1 MRKTKLSGRTL
12 GAARAM
18 CESMMEAACSIFSSS
33 KSDDGYGDVG
43 VFGLR
48 EVSTCNIRV
57 LGSDLITDEM
67 RQKDVSWFHI
77 ETPASSALAV
87 GERMTTTWTP
97 VEGDPAVSITL
108 EVTEVNVPRTD
119 AQLAVEAIG
128 YLVK

>member
-1 MRKTKLSGRTL
+1 MRKTKLSGKTL

-18 CESMMEAACSIFSSS
+18 CESMMGAACSIYAGS
-33 KSDDGYGDVG
+33 KSDDGYADVD

-67 RQKDVSWFHI
+67 RQKDVSWFHV
-77 ETPASSALAV
+77 ETPVSAALVV
-87 GERMTTTWTP
+87 GERLTTTWTP
-97 VEGDPAVSITL
+97 IEGDPAVAITL
-108 EVTEVNVPRTD
+108 EITEVNAPRTD
-119 AQLAVEAIG
+119 AQLAIEAIG